1 MWNLLSRHVW
11 QYTTFLALNTCRAL
25 YIFLPQMSH
34 ICSSKCFRSNS
45 ISSLISCLSFFF
57 FVSSS
62 LLEVVM
68 IVSNDANTHLP
79 PMSIVKTESAEVIE
93 AAKKSP
99 RKTKARKS
107 WKSEASTAA
116 SNSKSRTKTTSA
128 RQIRHRNRSLSSLYL
143 YQILLQ
149 SRHMQT
155 LVLLLLLSLCLLPI
169 LLPLLVCSVTL
180 SSSYLIS

>member
-128 RQIRHRNRSLSSLYL
+128 AKSATGTEASAACTY
-143 YQILLQ
+143 
-149 SRHMQT
+149 T
-155 LVLLLLLSLCLLPI
+155 K
-169 LLPLLVCSVTL
+169 
-180 SSSYLIS
+180 SSSKAATCKRWCCYCCCHYAYYQYYYHC